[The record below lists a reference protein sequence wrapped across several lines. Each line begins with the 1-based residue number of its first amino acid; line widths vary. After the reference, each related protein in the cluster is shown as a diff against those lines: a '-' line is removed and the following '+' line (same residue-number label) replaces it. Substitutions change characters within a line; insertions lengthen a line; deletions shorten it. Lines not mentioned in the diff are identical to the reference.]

1 MTATKIKNGV
11 NTLSPLNKEKE
22 RIKKNLEH
30 WKSILAIYD
39 NYKGSSLDKDRKETQ
54 ELINE
59 LEKELEII
67 SRIENILSQHSKQ
80 KRYWKLLE
88 LYQELLNTRRELEH
102 WENPAADY
110 DWLLESLNSQIKQL
124 EEKLEVNEIELKK

>member
-1 MTATKIKNGV
+1 MTATKIKNRV

-22 RIKKNLEH
+22 RIKKNLKH

-54 ELINE
+54 ELIDE

-67 SRIENILSQHSKQ
+67 SRIENIL
-80 KRYWKLLE
+80 
-88 LYQELLNTRRELEH
+88 
-102 WENPAADY
+102 
-110 DWLLESLNSQIKQL
+110 
-124 EEKLEVNEIELKK
+124 